1 MNALLAVLSLALAV
15 TVSLFVQ
22 GGTGAVVFCVGIS
35 LLAVRAGASFVKDE
49 RTFLLQIFVA
59 ALIVRMLLGTVIY
72 TFNLQEFF
80 GGDALTYD
88 GMGVAM
94 LENWMGR
101 RRNDDL
107 ILLWRESG
115 TGWGMAYLVGGIYYL
130 FGRNMLAV
138 QFFNAVLGAATAVVS
153 FGCARHIFQ
162 NLRVA
167 RVTAFAVAFYPSLVL
182 WSAQGLKDGP
192 IVFLLAAAMLAT
204 MKLGERLS
212 LGYLVLLV
220 ASMLGLL
227 TLRFYV
233 FYMLTAAVAGS
244 FLIGMRK
251 LTGQSLARQFVVVT
265 AVGLALTYFGV
276 LRTASM
282 QYERYGNL
290 KQVQTSRSDLA
301 SSAQSGFGQDVDVS
315 TTRGAITAIPVGMVY
330 LLFAPFPWQL
340 GSLRQSITLP
350 EMVVWWLSFPLL
362 CLGLWFTVRHRLR
375 PALPVLIF
383 TTMLTLA
390 YSVFQ
395 GNVGTAYRQRSQL
408 LVFYFIFVAVGF
420 ILAKE
425 RQEDNSR
432 RADEGKRAAVAARA
446 QRAALRHARLRA
458 AREGRRAE
466 ARSPLAER
474 VDS

>member
-1 MNALLAVLSLALAV
+1 M
-15 TVSLFVQ
+15 
-22 GGTGAVVFCVGIS
+22 
-35 LLAVRAGASFVKDE
+35 
-49 RTFLLQIFVA
+49 
-59 ALIVRMLLGTVIY
+59 
-72 TFNLQEFF
+72 
-80 GGDALTYD
+80 
-88 GMGVAM
+88 
-94 LENWMGR
+94 
-101 RRNDDL
+101 
-107 ILLWRESG
+107 
-115 TGWGMAYLVGGIYYL
+115 
-130 FGRNMLAV
+130 
-138 QFFNAVLGAATAVVS
+138 
-153 FGCARHIFQ
+153 
-162 NLRVA
+162 
-167 RVTAFAVAFYPSLVL
+167 
-182 WSAQGLKDGP
+182 
-192 IVFLLAAAMLAT
+192 
-204 MKLGERLS
+204 
-212 LGYLVLLV
+212 LV

-227 TLRFYV
+227 SLRFYV
-233 FYMLTAAVAGS
+233 FYMLAAAVAGS

-251 LTGQSLARQFVVVT
+251 LTGQSMARQFVVVI

-290 KQVQTSRSDLA
+290 KQVQTSRADLA
-301 SSAQSGFGQDVDVS
+301 TSAKSGFGQDVDVS
-315 TTRGAITAIPVGMVY
+315 TTGGAITAIPVGMLY

-362 CLGLWFTVRHRLR
+362 CLGLWFTFMYRLR

-408 LVFYFIFVAVGF
+408 IDFYFVFVAVGL
-420 ILAKE
+420 ILVKE

-432 RADEGKRAAVAARA
+432 RAAEGKRAAVAARSE
-446 QRAALRHARLRA
+446 RAALRHARLKA

-466 ARSPLAER
+466 SRRPLAER